1 MRVKGENKIVFEVPD
16 SVATALIAA
25 GHLTEVTSHAAPEG
39 DDHGVAPES
48 SGDELVLDAF
58 LDLAGFRGL
67 PGGEDDEVSG
77 PRAE

>member
-39 DDHGVAPES
+39 DASHAAPE
-48 SGDELVLDAF
+48 GDADQPPEGDAGQPPGRKP
-58 LDLAGFRGL
+58 ARGGK
-67 PGGEDDEVSG
+67 P
-77 PRAE
+77 